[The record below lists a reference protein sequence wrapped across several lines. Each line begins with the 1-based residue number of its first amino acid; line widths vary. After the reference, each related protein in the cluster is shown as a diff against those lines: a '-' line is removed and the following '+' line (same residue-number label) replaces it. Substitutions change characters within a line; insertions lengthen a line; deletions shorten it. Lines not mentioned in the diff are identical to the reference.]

1 MKIHI
6 WKYFH
11 RNEIGFGIFYSHY
24 DESSYLQFTLLFWGF
39 VLQFVKN
46 KKPKKRIKKK

>member
-24 DESSYLQFTLLFWGF
+24 DECHYLQFNLLFWGF
-39 VLQFVKN
+39 VLQFVRGSKWIRR
-46 KKPKKRIKKK
+46 KK